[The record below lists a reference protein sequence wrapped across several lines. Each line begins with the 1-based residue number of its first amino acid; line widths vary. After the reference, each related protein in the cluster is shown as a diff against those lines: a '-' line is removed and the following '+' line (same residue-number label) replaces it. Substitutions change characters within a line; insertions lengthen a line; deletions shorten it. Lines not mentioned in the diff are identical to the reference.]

1 MGLWETLRGVF
12 GRKTERL
19 NVYARFEILRA
30 AVSGT
35 MSQFYVVRDKR
46 TGQIA
51 GLKIADREKV
61 AFFESRFKGLNKPS
75 EGEIASQIRHP
86 RVVETY
92 EYGLTTE
99 NQPYLLMEYLEG
111 PGLQQLVFN
120 RDPVLQQLR
129 VRLVR
134 QMAEALKA
142 VHDAGFIHRDICPRN
157 FLFTTRDCTDIKLI
171 DFGLTLPAR
180 KEFMQPGNRT
190 GTPLYMAPEI
200 IRRRHT
206 DQRVDI
212 FAFGV
217 TAYHIITYE
226 LPWPATEISGLAALA
241 HDTQPPRDI
250 REYCPQLNETLAK
263 AIMKCMEPAPKD
275 RFQSIDQFLA
285 AIASVPDEQVS
296 GAGVEPHRTSG

>member
-1 MGLWETLRGVF
+1 MGLLDRFRTVFRGSS
-12 GRKTERL
+12 ERL
-19 NVYARFEILRA
+19 NVLGRFEIVRA

-35 MSQFYVVRDKR
+35 MSQFYVVRDKK

-51 GLKIADREKV
+51 GLKIADRQKV
-61 AFFESRFKGLNKPS
+61 AFFESRFRGLNKPS
-75 EGEIASQIRHP
+75 EGEIAVQLRHP
-86 RVVETY
+86 RIVETY
-92 EYGLTTE
+92 EYGWTTE
-99 NQPYLLMEYLEG
+99 NQQYLLMEYLQG

-120 RDPVLQQLR
+120 RDPILQGRR
-129 VRLVR
+129 VSVVR
-134 QMAEALKA
+134 QMAEAVKA

-157 FLFTTRDCTDIKLI
+157 FIFTTKECTDLKLI

-217 TAYHIITYE
+217 TAYHVITYE
-226 LPWPATEISGLAALA
+226 LPWPVAELSGLAALA

-250 REYCPQLNETLAK
+250 RDYYPKLNETLAR
-263 AIMKCMEPAPKD
+263 AVMKCMEPNPKD
-275 RFQSIDQFLA
+275 RFQTMEQFLI
-285 AIASVPDEQVS
+285 AIENVESDE
-296 GAGVEPHRTSG
+296 

>member
-1 MGLWETLRGVF
+1 MGFWDRLRNVF
-12 GRKTERL
+12 GTKTERL

-35 MSQFYVVRDKR
+35 MSQFYVVREKQ
-46 TGQIA
+46 TGRIF
-51 GLKIADREKV
+51 GLKIGDREKV
-61 AFFESRFKGLNKPS
+61 AFFEARFKGLQKPT
-75 EGEIASQIRHP
+75 EGEIALQIRHP

-92 EYGLTTE
+92 ECGLTTE
-99 NQPYLLMEYLEG
+99 DQPYLLMEYLEG
-111 PGLQQLVFN
+111 PGLQQLVYN
-120 RDPVLQQLR
+120 RDPILQQLR
-129 VRLVR
+129 VRIVR

-157 FLFTTRDCTDIKLI
+157 FLFTTRECTDIKLI

-180 KEFMQPGNRT
+180 KEFMQPRNRT

-217 TAYHIITYE
+217 TAYHVITYE
-226 LPWPATEISGLAALA
+226 LPWPTTELSGLAALA

-250 REYCPQLNETLAK
+250 RQYCPNLNETLAK

-275 RFQSIDQFLA
+275 RFQSIDQFML
-285 AIASVPDEQVS
+285 AIAMIPSEEPVQAQVEQRQ
-296 GAGVEPHRTSG
+296 RTG